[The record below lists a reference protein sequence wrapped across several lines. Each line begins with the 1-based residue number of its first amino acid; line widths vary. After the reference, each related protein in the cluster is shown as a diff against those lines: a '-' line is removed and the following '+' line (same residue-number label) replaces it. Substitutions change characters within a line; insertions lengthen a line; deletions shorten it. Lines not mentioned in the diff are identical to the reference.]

1 MNIQYL
7 KYAIEVEKNKSIS
20 KAAKNLYM
28 GQPNL
33 SRAIKELEDSLG
45 IIIFERN
52 SKGITVTPHGD
63 V

>member
-45 IIIFERN
+45 IIIFERK
-52 SKGITVTPHGD
+52 SKGIYV
-63 V
+63 